1 MRNKRALIT
10 GGGRGIGAAV
20 SRRLAAEGFDVYI
33 HYHRSESG
41 ADQVVNDCLARGV
54 TALKVKADLRSLD
67 ELERMFHAL
76 PGMPDV
82 LVNNAGCEHHGLV
95 ADVTPETW
103 RRVIDLNCRSAF
115 FCSQKVLP
123 HMIRNDGGRIINIS
137 SVWGMVG
144 AANEVLYSMS
154 KGALLSF
161 TKALAKEVAPHRIT
175 VNAVTPGI
183 IDTNMIDRFTEEE
196 REAMALSVPLKRIGT
211 PEEVAGTVAYLV
223 SDAAAYVTGQAIS
236 PNGGLVI

>member
-1 MRNKRALIT
+1 
-10 GGGRGIGAAV
+10 
-20 SRRLAAEGFDVYI
+20 
-33 HYHRSESG
+33 
-41 ADQVVNDCLARGV
+41 
-54 TALKVKADLRSLD
+54 
-67 ELERMFHAL
+67 
-76 PGMPDV
+76 
-82 LVNNAGCEHHGLV
+82 
-95 ADVTPETW
+95 
-103 RRVIDLNCRSAF
+103 
-115 FCSQKVLP
+115 
-123 HMIRNDGGRIINIS
+123 MIRNDGGRIINIS